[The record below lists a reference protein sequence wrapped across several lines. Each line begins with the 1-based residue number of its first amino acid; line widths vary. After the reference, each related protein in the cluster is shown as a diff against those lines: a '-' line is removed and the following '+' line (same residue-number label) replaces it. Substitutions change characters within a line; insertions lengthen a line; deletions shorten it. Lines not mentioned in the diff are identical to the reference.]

1 MSYYVYLILTLNNN
15 KPISYVGYTNN
26 LLKRIKLHNA
36 GKGAKFTKGRKW
48 KLAYYEICK
57 NKIEA
62 MKREYSLKKDR
73 KLRIFIKKNY
83 ININKNN

>member
-1 MSYYVYLILTLNNN
+1 MAYVYFLISSNNN
-15 KPISYVGYTNN
+15 KTLSYIGWTYD
-26 LLKRIKLHNA
+26 LKERITLHNN